1 MRVIISPAILNP
13 TLPTAIQLKP
23 NPRRRVLLLVQQ
35 QQLLLKERLS
45 HNRLLRNHLIPRKYI
60 KENHLLRESIKLSI
74 SKPKRLELKHPK
86 TCSIWNQ
93 VLKMKKEKKQ
103 QLKSRQKKEKPPLN
117 CLNKKNKPHRK
128 MTRQSPRRKKLLSL
142 SQRKK
147 RRKSSHQ

>member
-103 QLKSRQKKEKPPLN
+103 LKSRQKKEKPPLN